1 MPPKAIFSPLCPFM
15 LALALI
21 ALTTVGAWANIN
33 ELRARGYVV
42 MPAPQQVK
50 LGTAEISLNPAWRI
64 EAGQGVDRFTVQ
76 WLRRWADDLAGLR
89 FAGGTG
95 GGRIMLRVAP
105 GAAASGIDSALA
117 RQGYLLTA
125 GADSIAITGNS
136 QQGLFYGVCTFVQLL
151 RRDADSWQV
160 PVCRIEDWS
169 DLQLRF
175 AHKDTKLHQERPET
189 RATTICILS

>member
-64 EAGQGVDRFTVQ
+64 EAGQGVDRFTIWPGCGSPV
-76 WLRRWADDLAGLR
+76 A
-89 FAGGTG
+89 
-95 GGRIMLRVAP
+95 RVA
-105 GAAASGIDSALA
+105 
-117 RQGYLLTA
+117 A
-125 GADSIAITGNS
+125 G
-136 QQGLFYGVCTFVQLL
+136 
-151 RRDADSWQV
+151 
-160 PVCRIEDWS
+160 
-169 DLQLRF
+169 
-175 AHKDTKLHQERPET
+175 
-189 RATTICILS
+189 